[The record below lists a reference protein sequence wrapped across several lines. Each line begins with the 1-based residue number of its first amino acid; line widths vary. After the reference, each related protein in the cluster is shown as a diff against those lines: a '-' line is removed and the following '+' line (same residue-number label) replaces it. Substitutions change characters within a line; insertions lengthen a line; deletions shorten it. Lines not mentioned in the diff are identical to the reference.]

1 VELVQRAE
9 RVGVAWIT
17 VHGRTTRQRAEP
29 ANMDAVK
36 LVGRAGAAYIVLVTV
51 MTSCF
56 NIILVG

>member
-9 RVGVAWIT
+9 RAGVAWIT

-36 LVGRAGAAYIVLVTV
+36 LVGTAGATCTGDSDDV
-51 MTSCF
+51 
-56 NIILVG
+56 IL

>member
-1 VELVQRAE
+1 MELVQRAE
-9 RVGVAWIT
+9 RAGVAWIT

-36 LVGRAGAAYIVLVTV
+36 LVGTAGATCIVLVTV